1 MGRTI
6 NMWNGVCEHCKQN
19 SKTKYLNE
27 DGCELGICSEC
38 GSLTFKQYVNA
49 KKFIIELLEEDIT
62 NQDSIEKLLAE
73 EIAERMPWL
82 EDDFIETFSSVLT
95 GQLYD
100 DAVFAVEAERAE
112 AEEAYREHEEARMG
126 AY

>member
-38 GSLTFKQYVNA
+38 GSLTFKQYVDA
-49 KKFIIELLEEDIT
+49 KRFIIELLEEDIT
-62 NQDSIEKLLAE
+62 NQDSIKKLLAE

-82 EDDFIETFSSVLT
+82 EDKFIESFSQILT
-95 GQLYD
+95 DQLYD
-100 DAVFAVEAERAE
+100 EAVFALEAEKAE
-112 AEEAYREHEEARMG
+112 ASEAYREQEEARMG

>member
-38 GSLTFKQYVNA
+38 GSLTFKQYVDA

-82 EDDFIETFSSVLT
+82 EDDFIETFAGVLT
-95 GQLYD
+95 NQLYD
-100 DAVFAVEAERAE
+100 DAVFAVESERVETTEYLRERAKAME
-112 AEEAYREHEEARMG
+112 GRC
-126 AY
+126 